1 MDQPEEKKKKKRV
14 NSKGKGNGFENVL
27 AKKLSAALSPLKFVR
42 TQGSGAR
49 VGGKN
54 FETIGQMF
62 GEDALKLFVGDVV
75 PANEGSVGKSFLYSV
90 ECKFYKTPD
99 GFTGLV
105 SGTANVFK
113 WMQEAITDAVKINRI
128 PMLICKWNNTPIYVG
143 CLTGQIDSKPNLTI
157 IQDGVSIDIFYLD
170 ELLKFPHLWFTDKAV

>member
-1 MDQPEEKKKKKRV
+1 MEQVVKKKKRV

-27 AKKLSAALSPLKFVR
+27 AKKLSVALAPLKFVR

-75 PANEGSVGKSFLYSV
+75 PANEGSVDLEFKHSI

-99 GFTGLV
+99 SFPSLV

-113 WMQEAITDAVKINRI
+113 WMQEAEVDAAKINRS
-128 PMLICKWNNTPIYVG
+128 PVLIFKWNNINILVGTFCETPCHRLAIE
-143 CLTGQIDSKPNLTI
+143 GQNEKK
-157 IQDGVSIDIFYLD
+157 IFISYLD
-170 ELLKFPHLWFTDKAV
+170 ELLQFKDFWCAEKSKQIP